1 MSTSKEWRIN
11 IIKNTKKDSEKKH
24 MKDLSE
30 EKKSSEEHRGAH
42 FQEKASASV
51 LMFRFTLA
59 S

>member
-1 MSTSKEWRIN
+1 MSTFKKWQIN
-11 IIKNTKKDSEKKH
+11 IKNTKKDSEKKH

-30 EKKSSEEHRGAH
+30 EKKSSEMPRGAH
-42 FQEKASASV
+42 FKEKASVSV